1 MSSNPLK
8 SFQPPSFGL
17 DLVSR
22 AASLLTAEAMR
33 LQPMSTLPGEAQP
46 FGMSTLNTGDA
57 PSDAACKVVD
67 VENGAPQADP
77 IATALASNRADE
89 LRRQA
94 AQLLE
99 TLLGALA
106 QGKHSTEA
114 SNEDRVPLV
123 RALAPVNAGSLA
135 LASIRVTNEE
145 TAPSSVSLYT
155 TNLVADSGYELPSL
169 LVSIA
174 PRCATIPPR
183 GTATFEIKVS
193 VPAQAPP
200 GFYSGLV
207 QATGCK
213 YVKAVVM
220 FEVL

>member
-22 AASLLTAEAMR
+22 AASLLTAEVTR
-33 LQPMSTLPGEAQP
+33 LQPMSALPGAAQP
-46 FGMSTLNTGDA
+46 FSVSTVNAGGA
-57 PSDAACKVVD
+57 PSDAASKVFD
-67 VENGAPQADP
+67 VENGAPQTDL
-77 IATALASNRADE
+77 IATALASNQVDE

-94 AQLLE
+94 SQFLE

-106 QGKHSTEA
+106 QGKRGTEA
-114 SNEDRVPLV
+114 SNEDRVPLI
-123 RALAPVNAGSLA
+123 RALAPVQAGSPA

-145 TAPSSVSLYT
+145 TTPSSVSLYA

-169 LVSIA
+169 LVAIS
-174 PRCATIPPR
+174 PRKATLPPS
-183 GTATFEIKVS
+183 GEATFEIKIA
-193 VPAQAPP
+193 VPAQTPP

-213 YVKAVVM
+213 YVKAVVT